1 MAPKCLA
8 AELVNEG
15 QRLHHLLIESLILA
29 GLALLLFAAVHD
41 IGFRTVPDW
50 VSVALLVIGVCWRV
64 ADRPAMLM
72 PSAAITLAMLLFTY
86 WLWRRGWMGGGDVK
100 LLTAAVLFVPPLLVP
115 QLIIGTALAGGI
127 LAVFYFLGGVV
138 VKRPSAA
145 DRPANFVARVLRCE
159 QWRLSRRGPLP
170 YATAIA
176 AGGLLATLNT

>member
-1 MAPKCLA
+1 
-8 AELVNEG
+8 
-15 QRLHHLLIESLILA
+15 LHHFLIESLTFA
-29 GLALLLFAAVHD
+29 GLAMLLYAALHD
-41 IGFRTVPDW
+41 IGFRTVPDC
-50 VSVALLVIGVCWRV
+50 VSVALLVVGICWRL

-72 PSAAITLAMLLFTY
+72 PSAAITLAMLLLTY

-100 LLTAAVLFVPPLLVP
+100 LLTAAAMFVPPWLVP

-127 LAVFYFLGGVV
+127 LAVFYFIGGVV
-138 VKRPSAA
+138 VKRPRAA
-145 DRPANFVARVLRCE
+145 NRPANFVARVLRCE